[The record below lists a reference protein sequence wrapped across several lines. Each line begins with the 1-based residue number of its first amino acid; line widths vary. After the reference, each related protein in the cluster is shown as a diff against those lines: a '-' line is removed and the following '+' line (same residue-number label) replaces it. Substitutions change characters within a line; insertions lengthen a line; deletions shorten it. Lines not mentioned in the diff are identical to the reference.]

1 MTALRQIAQ
10 MIAANSRQSR
20 DFIFGEKL
28 LAGLYFEHG
37 FPPLGASI
45 RFREYALHGFCS
57 NSSSVLFCSLRLKRG
72 VL

>member
-10 MIAANSRQSR
+10 MIAPNSRQSR
-20 DFIFGEKL
+20 YFIFGEKL

-45 RFREYALHGFCS
+45 RL
-57 NSSSVLFCSLRLKRG
+57 
-72 VL
+72 